1 MQHSPAGSL
10 VGLQRGGGG
19 RSPLIDHLVSLSAAC
34 RARRSILIA
43 KLITLVPFSALAGC
57 RARYSISIAALCF
70 YVSLKHSLSG
80 RSHCRITPFNVSPK
94 HSLSGRSQL
103 LHLCGGLLFKGSQY

>member
-1 MQHSPAGSL
+1 M
-10 VGLQRGGGG
+10 GLQREGGGG
-19 RSPLIDHLVSLSAAC
+19 RSPLIDHLLSLSAAC

-43 KLITLVPFSALAGC
+43 RLITLVPFSALAGC

-70 YVSLKHSLSG
+70 NVSLKHSLSG
-80 RSHCRITPFNVSPK
+80 RSHCRITPFNVSSK

-103 LHLCGGLLFKGSQY
+103 LHLCGGLSFKGSQY